1 MVTACHLWFLPELW
15 DLLNASL
22 TRCQATILTSIVC
35 IWLVVFYFYWIEF
48 GWLEFSRWKGW
59 KKWEKKRR
67 KDQKHSIS
75 YQSSNILSSC
85 SFNIL
90 LLPKSS
96 FSSSTLGKGHSHDI
110 HNRSWWWQ
118 NALKARCRN
127 IRPRNRVMRSTLRRS
142 IRLFS
147 EKNRVAV
154 TSVHNWHDKKNA
166 LLVMTVNFRT
176 DQTQ

>member
-1 MVTACHLWFLPELW
+1 MVRAAHLFLPELW
-15 DLLNASL
+15 DLLNTSL
-22 TRCQATILTSIVC
+22 TRCQATILTPIVC
-35 IWLVVFYFYWIEF
+35 IWLVVFYLYWIEF
-48 GWLEFSRWKGW
+48 GWVEFSRWKGW
-59 KKWEKKRR
+59 KKWKKKNGEKK
-67 KDQKHSIS
+67 KTLS

-96 FSSSTLGKGHSHDI
+96 FSSSTLGKGNSNDI
-110 HNRSWWWQ
+110 HNRSWWRH

-127 IRPRNRVMRSTLRRS
+127 IWPRNGMMHSTFRRS

-154 TSVHNWHDKKNA
+154 TSAHNWQDKQNA
-166 LLVMTVNFRT
+166 SLVMTVHFRT
-176 DQTQ
+176 GQTQ